1 MKAFIYL
8 WCYRLYMNTTI
19 QIKQNTLERLKK
31 LKELRNFAS
40 YDELINILIEEA
52 MDIPKTMF
60 GIDKGK
66 LKKFSKEDRLEFRNY

>member
-1 MKAFIYL
+1 
-8 WCYRLYMNTTI
+8 MNTTI

-31 LKELRNFAS
+31 LKELRDFNS
-40 YDELINILIEEA
+40 YDELINTLIEEA

-66 LKKFSKEDRLEFRNY
+66 LKKFNKEDRLEFRNY

>member
-1 MKAFIYL
+1 VKAFIYL
-8 WCYRLYMNTTI
+8 WSYRLYMNTTI

-31 LKELRNFAS
+31 LKELRDFNS
-40 YDELINILIEEA
+40 YDELINTLIEEA

-66 LKKFSKEDRLEFRNY
+66 LKKFNKEDRLEFRNY